1 MIRRIFFRVFAAM
14 FGLSLFSILLL
25 GYFYKIQQER
35 LILEVMQTQART
47 VARSIEL
54 VSADAMV
61 MNDQGMILENNLNIL
76 KKSPNILY
84 IVIAPKRGESVVS
97 TKKGWRVETL
107 PDDIENMQKKSS
119 SYVIFN
125 SPLVK
130 GTEVFHYVY
139 PLNFNGFDWGWLHLG
154 FSVHQIEVMK
164 KQLFRKIFMAVW
176 FVLLITLLGS
186 YLFSKWLTKPI
197 IQLNDAAKKVADGML
212 DTQVETDR
220 KDETGELIANF
231 NMMIHKLSDNQKQLQ
246 SANKLL
252 EERVRAR
259 TKDLQKLN
267 EELENLVKTEVRKSR
282 EKDRMLIQQSR
293 LAAMGE
299 MIGNIAHQWRQPLNS
314 LGLVLQNI
322 QLSYETGRLDREYL
336 DKATQKG
343 MKLISSMSHTI
354 DDFRNF
360 FKPNKSKETFI
371 VSDAIDAALELVD
384 SSFRNHEINVE
395 TDVRK
400 GLTAN
405 GYPSEF
411 SQVLLNVLNNAK
423 DALIES
429 GIKNRNI
436 SIKAFSKDENI
447 VVEIAD
453 NAGGIDKEII
463 EKIFDPYFTTKD
475 EGKGTGLGLYMSKM
489 IMQRSMHGQIDAL
502 NTEDGA
508 MFVITIPGHKIKEE
522 R

>member
-1 MIRRIFFRVFAAM
+1 M
-14 FGLSLFSILLL
+14 FGLSLVSILLL

-84 IVIAPKRGESVVS
+84 IAIEPKRGETVIS
-97 TKKGWRVETL
+97 TKRGWRVERL
-107 PDDIENMQKKSS
+107 PKEIVNLQKEHA
-119 SYVIFN
+119 SYTIFD
-125 SPLVK
+125 SPVVG

-164 KQLFRKIFMAVW
+164 RELFGKIFMAVW
-176 FVLLITLLGS
+176 FVLLLTLLGS

-197 IQLNDAAKKVADGML
+197 IQLNDAAKKVADGKL
-212 DTQVETDR
+212 DTQIETDR
-220 KDETGELIANF
+220 KDETGELITNF
-231 NMMIHKLSDNQKQLQ
+231 NMMINRLSDNQKQLQ

-252 EERVRAR
+252 EERVEAR

-299 MIGNIAHQWRQPLNS
+299 MIGNIAHQWRQPLNA

-322 QLSYETGRLDREYL
+322 QLAYETGRMDSEYL
-336 DKATQKG
+336 DKATKKG
-343 MKLISSMSHTI
+343 MRLIDSMSHTI

-360 FKPNKSKETFI
+360 FKPNKSKEVFV
-371 VSDAIDAALELVD
+371 VSDAIEGALELVD
-384 SSFRNHEINVE
+384 SSFRNHEISVV
-395 TDVRK
+395 TDVGDDLR
-400 GLTAN
+400 AN

-423 DALIES
+423 DALIEN
-429 GIKNRNI
+429 GVKNRKI
-436 SIKAFSKDENI
+436 YIRAFKSDENI
-447 VVEIAD
+447 VIEIED
-453 NAGGIDKEII
+453 NAGGIESEII

-489 IMQRSMHGQIDAL
+489 IMQRSMRGQIDAK
-502 NTEDGA
+502 NTDNGA
-508 MFVITIPGHKIKEE
+508 KFIITIPGHTEE
-522 R
+522 KR

>member
-14 FGLSLFSILLL
+14 FGLSLVSILLL

-84 IVIAPKRGESVVS
+84 IVIAPKHGETVVS
-97 TKKGWRVETL
+97 TKKGWRVERLPEALETL
-107 PDDIENMQKKSS
+107 QKERA
-119 SYVIFN
+119 SYTIFN
-125 SPLVK
+125 SPLIG

-164 KQLFRKIFMAVW
+164 KQLFRKIFIAVW
-176 FVLLITLLGS
+176 FVLLLTVLGS

-197 IQLNDAAKKVADGML
+197 IQLNDAAKKVAGGKL
-212 DTQVETDR
+212 DTQIETDR
-220 KDETGELIANF
+220 RDETGELIENF

-252 EERVRAR
+252 EERVKAR

-267 EELENLVKTEVRKSR
+267 EELENLVRTEVRKSR

-299 MIGNIAHQWRQPLNS
+299 MIGNIAHQWRQPLNA

-322 QLSYETGRLDREYL
+322 QLAYETGRMDREYL
-336 DKATQKG
+336 DKATLKG
-343 MKLISSMSHTI
+343 MRLIESMSHTI

-360 FKPNKSKETFI
+360 FKPNKSKEMFS
-371 VSDAIDAALELVD
+371 VSDAINAALELVD
-384 SSFRNHEINVE
+384 SSFRNHDISVE
-395 TDVRK
+395 TDVREDLK
-400 GLTAN
+400 AN

-423 DALIES
+423 DALIEN
-429 GIKNRNI
+429 GVKNRKI
-436 SIKAFSKDENI
+436 GIKAFAKEENI
-447 VVEIAD
+447 VIEIED
-453 NAGGIDKEII
+453 NAGGIENEII

-489 IMQRSMHGQIDAL
+489 IMQRSMHGQIDAQ
-502 NTEDGA
+502 NTPAGA
-508 MFVITIPGHKIKEE
+508 KFVITIPGHTEQK
-522 R
+522 